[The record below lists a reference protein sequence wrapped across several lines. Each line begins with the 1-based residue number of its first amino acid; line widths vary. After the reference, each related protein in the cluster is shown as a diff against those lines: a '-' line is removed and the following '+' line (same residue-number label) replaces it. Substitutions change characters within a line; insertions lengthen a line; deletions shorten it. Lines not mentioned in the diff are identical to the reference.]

1 MALLFF
7 RLRGVPD
14 DEADEIRQIL
24 TDNAIDF
31 YETNA
36 GNWGISLPAIWLS
49 HQDDEAKAR
58 LLFDEY
64 QRQRAGQQRAIYL
77 ELKRQGK
84 QPGFWRHNL
93 NRPFRFLAYCLIL
106 TMVIYI
112 SIKWLYELGL

>member
-14 DEADEIRQIL
+14 DEADDVRRML
-24 TDNAIDF
+24 ADNAIEF
-31 YETNA
+31 YETTA
-36 GNWGISLPAIWLS
+36 GNWGISLPAIWLYR
-49 HQDDEAKAR
+49 QDDLPKAR

-64 QRQRAGQQRAIYL
+64 QQQRAVQQRAIYR

-84 QPGFWRHNL
+84 QPGFWGHNL
-93 NRPFRFLAYCLIL
+93 NKPFRFVGYCLIL
-106 TMVIYI
+106 AMIIYI